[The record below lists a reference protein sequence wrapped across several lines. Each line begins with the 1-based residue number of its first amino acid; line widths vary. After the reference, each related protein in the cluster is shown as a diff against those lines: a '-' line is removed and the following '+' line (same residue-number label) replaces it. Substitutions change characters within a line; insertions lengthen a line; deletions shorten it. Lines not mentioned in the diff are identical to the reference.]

1 MSILGLSHVCTVV
14 GLRAKDRKLR
24 KGDLVCFG
32 LRYSLILYSTRY
44 LYLDFETMN
53 EELKRERALASFDPN
68 ELSAFLYGGEDNC
81 AALKNF
87 GM

>member
-1 MSILGLSHVCTVV
+1 MCVQWLGSEPTTEQFV
-14 GLRAKDRKLR
+14 
-24 KGDLVCFG
+24 LVCFG